1 MRVPPL
7 VDVSKVRFASA
18 VTVVPPSDVTIR
30 LFDALLIAVIAGAV
44 TVANVP
50 SPR

>member
-1 MRVPPL
+1 MPL
-7 VDVSKVRFASA
+7 KVKFASE

>member
-1 MRVPPL
+1 MYA
-7 VDVSKVRFASA
+7 VDPSKVKLPSA

-30 LFDALLIAVIAGAV
+30 LLDALLIAVIAGAV

>member
-1 MRVPPL
+1 MAKVVP
-7 VDVSKVRFASA
+7 SKVKFISEF
-18 VTVVPPSDVTIR
+18 TVVPPSDVTMR
-30 LFDALLIAVIAGAV
+30 LFVALLIAVIAGAV

>member
-1 MRVPPL
+1 MPIV
-7 VDVSKVRFASA
+7 KVLPCQVKLDSA

-30 LFDALLIAVIAGAV
+30 LFDALLIDVIAGAV